1 MGRIIIHD
9 EREVDDLRRRKYD
22 LEEKQAMWNKID
34 ALIEENKKLKRELK
48 KKNTIIKKVINNDNS
63 NKCSEW

>member
-48 KKNTIIKKVINNDNS
+48 KKNTIIKKGDR
-63 NKCSEW
+63 